1 MDEQHVVQTDEEEI
15 SLKELCLA
23 LWKHKVVI
31 ISITLITALLTGII
45 SVFFIPP
52 AYHSRLNIIIN
63 MPETFHTK
71 YGDYTLPITSNDQ
84 YINLITSNDILIH
97 TIDAMGYDPNVVTI
111 ENLRDRITIGAIAK
125 TNGVEQNSFD
135 IKVEAGNPLEAQQLA
150 QTLFDNYMEFVDV
163 TTVEGALN
171 NFMAQFTTSLKSL
184 QVSLESTQKILAQN
198 EKLLAETP
206 QTINQ
211 KEAMNEIE
219 SQVNADEFVVLENVI
234 NPNYTKV
241 ENDIIGNKQVIN
253 SIENSMRVQNEYLAE
268 LDSMRDQL
276 NTYYDTGDFED
287 LQSNILSVTK
297 SNIYLP
303 SAAVVP
309 SRKTSPSNAK
319 NVILGTLLGGM
330 LGVLAALIKEYWFKK
345 N

>member
-1 MDEQHVVQTDEEEI
+1 
-15 SLKELCLA
+15 
-23 LWKHKVVI
+23 
-31 ISITLITALLTGII
+31 
-45 SVFFIPP
+45 
-52 AYHSRLNIIIN
+52 
-63 MPETFHTK
+63 
-71 YGDYTLPITSNDQ
+71 
-84 YINLITSNDILIH
+84 
-97 TIDAMGYDPNVVTI
+97 
-111 ENLRDRITIGAIAK
+111 
-125 TNGVEQNSFD
+125 
-135 IKVEAGNPLEAQQLA
+135 
-150 QTLFDNYMEFVDV
+150 
-163 TTVEGALN
+163 
-171 NFMAQFTTSLKSL
+171 
-184 QVSLESTQKILAQN
+184 
-198 EKLLAETP
+198 
-206 QTINQ
+206 
-211 KEAMNEIE
+211 MNEIE
-219 SQVNADEFVVLENVI
+219 SQVDADEFIVLENVI

-241 ENDIIGNKQVIN
+241 ENDIIGNKQAIN

-268 LDSMRDQL
+268 LDSMRNRL

>member
-1 MDEQHVVQTDEEEI
+1 MDEQHVVQMDEEEI
-15 SLKELCLA
+15 SLKELFLA
-23 LWKHKVVI
+23 LWKQKVVI
-31 ISITLITALLTGII
+31 ISITLIMALLTGII

-52 AYHSRLNIIIN
+52 AYHSKLNIIIH

-84 YINLITSNDILIH
+84 YINLITSNDILIQ
-97 TIDAMGYDPNVVTI
+97 TVDAMGYDTNEVTI
-111 ENLRDRITIGAIAK
+111 EKLRERITIGAIAK
-125 TNGVEQNSFD
+125 TNGMEQNSFD
-135 IKVEAGNPLEAQQLA
+135 VTVEAGNPLEAQQLA
-150 QTLFDNYMEFVDV
+150 QALFDNYMEFIDV

-171 NFMAQFTTSLKSL
+171 HFTTQFTTSLKSL
-184 QVSLESTQKILAQN
+184 QVSLDTTQKLLAKN
-198 EKLLAETP
+198 EELLAETP

-219 SQVNADEFVVLENVI
+219 SQVDAGEFIVLENVI

-241 ENDIIGNKQVIN
+241 ENDIIGNKQAIN
-253 SIENSMRVQNEYLAE
+253 SIENSIRVQNEYLVE
-268 LDSMRDQL
+268 LDSMRDRL
-276 NTYYDTGDFED
+276 SAYYETGDFKG
-287 LQSNILSVTK
+287 LQSNMVSVTK

-330 LGVLAALIKEYWFKK
+330 VGVLAAFIKEYWFKK

>member
-1 MDEQHVVQTDEEEI
+1 MDEQHVVQMDEEEI
-15 SLKELCLA
+15 SLKELFLA
-23 LWKHKVVI
+23 LWKQKVLI
-31 ISITLITALLTGII
+31 ISITLIMALLTGII

-52 AYHSRLNIIIN
+52 AYHSKLNIIIH

-97 TIDAMGYDPNVVTI
+97 TIDTMGYDPNEVTI
-111 ENLRDRITIGAIAK
+111 EKLRERITIGAITK
-125 TNGVEQNSFD
+125 TNGAQQNSFD
-135 IKVEAGNPLEAQQLA
+135 VKVEAGNPFEAQQLA
-150 QTLFDNYMEFVDV
+150 QALFDNYMEFIDV
-163 TTVEGALN
+163 TTVEGVLN
-171 NFMAQFTTSLKSL
+171 HFMTQFTTSLKSL
-184 QVSLESTQKILAQN
+184 QVSLDTTQKLLAKN
-198 EKLLAETP
+198 EELLAETP

-219 SQVNADEFVVLENVI
+219 SQVDAGEFIVLENVI

-241 ENDIIGNKQVIN
+241 ENDIIGNKQAIN
-253 SIENSMRVQNEYLAE
+253 SIENSIRVQNEYLVE
-268 LDSMRDQL
+268 LDSMRDRL
-276 NTYYDTGDFED
+276 SAYYETRDFKD
-287 LQSNILSVTK
+287 LQSNMVSVTK

-330 LGVLAALIKEYWFKK
+330 VGVLAAFIKEYWFKK